1 MALINNPKSLKI
13 TINLLKINNRSM
25 INIKVNIFNKNVK
38 LLKIIVRYYNQI

>member
-38 LLKIIVRYYNQI
+38 LLKIIVSYYNQI